1 MEETIK
7 SDISRY
13 SQIIFENTE
22 DVIWVLD
29 LATFAFTFVSPS
41 VFRLRG
47 YTPEEVAKQ
56 TLQDILTFES
66 YQMVVPTLPERLAM
80 FEAGDNSVKV
90 QVHEVDQTCKDGS
103 IISTEVVTTLIPNPE
118 GKVIEII
125 GVTRN
130 IEVRKKL
137 LRQLHEKTI
146 DYISLNEQYLL
157 TIEGLQQMNDDLAA
171 LNKQLAESEEQF
183 RLAFDTSPDSIS
195 ISRLD
200 DGEYIKVNDG
210 FCQLTGYTPQEVIGQ
225 TAEKLNIW
233 MDSNDR
239 NKFLQLL
246 LQVGIVKN
254 MEVIFRFKNGIVHT
268 GLISGNII
276 VLNGKKHLLA
286 ITRDIEEIKK
296 TQEELIKAKEKAQ
309 EADRLKSVFL
319 QNMSHE
325 IRTPMNAIMG
335 FANLIPSYFDEKDKM
350 LEFSQII
357 NQRAADLLEII
368 NDILDFS
375 KIETGQLPVHTEPC
389 DLNDMF
395 TELKELFIN
404 HKKKIEKDGI
414 DLIIYPECFPG
425 QQIVITDT
433 VKLKQI
439 FINLIYNAFKFTTQG
454 KIEVGCQL
462 DDSERLM
469 FFVSDTGIGIPPEKQ
484 SIIFDRFRQV
494 NEINN
499 PHGGSGL
506 GLAIVKGLV
515 ELLGGNINVESSPD
529 KGTKF
534 TFSIHYTLTD
544 NILSK
549 ENQTEEEKLC
559 VSSHSILIVE
569 DDKYSGLY
577 IEEILADSGLKIY
590 LADTGK
596 KAVDIALNNHVDII
610 LMDIRLPEMEGYEAT
625 RIIKEKCPHV
635 KIIAQTAYATHSDRI
650 KAFDAGCDDYLSK
663 PVSKQL
669 LLTKINFFLHELASE
684 N

>member
-1 MEETIK
+1 
-7 SDISRY
+7 
-13 SQIIFENTE
+13 
-22 DVIWVLD
+22 
-29 LATFAFTFVSPS
+29 
-41 VFRLRG
+41 
-47 YTPEEVAKQ
+47 
-56 TLQDILTFES
+56 
-66 YQMVVPTLPERLAM
+66 
-80 FEAGDNSVKV
+80 
-90 QVHEVDQTCKDGS
+90 
-103 IISTEVVTTLIPNPE
+103 
-118 GKVIEII
+118 
-125 GVTRN
+125 
-130 IEVRKKL
+130 
-137 LRQLHEKTI
+137 
-146 DYISLNEQYLL
+146 
-157 TIEGLQQMNDDLAA
+157 
-171 LNKQLAESEEQF
+171 
-183 RLAFDTSPDSIS
+183 
-195 ISRLD
+195 
-200 DGEYIKVNDG
+200 
-210 FCQLTGYTPQEVIGQ
+210 
-225 TAEKLNIW
+225 
-233 MDSNDR
+233 
-239 NKFLQLL
+239 
-246 LQVGIVKN
+246 
-254 MEVIFRFKNGIVHT
+254 
-268 GLISGNII
+268 
-276 VLNGKKHLLA
+276 
-286 ITRDIEEIKK
+286 
-296 TQEELIKAKEKAQ
+296 
-309 EADRLKSVFL
+309 
-319 QNMSHE
+319 
-325 IRTPMNAIMG
+325 
-335 FANLIPSYFDEKDKM
+335 
-350 LEFSQII
+350 
-357 NQRAADLLEII
+357 
-368 NDILDFS
+368 
-375 KIETGQLPVHTEPC
+375 
-389 DLNDMF
+389 MF